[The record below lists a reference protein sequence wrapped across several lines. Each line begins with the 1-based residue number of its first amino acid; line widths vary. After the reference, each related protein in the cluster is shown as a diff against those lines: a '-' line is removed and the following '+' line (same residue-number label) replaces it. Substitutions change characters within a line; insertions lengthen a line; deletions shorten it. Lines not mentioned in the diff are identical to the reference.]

1 MKSVA
6 ETEILQRFSTWRP
19 ADLHGRALS
28 YVRDLY
34 GDPEIQAFQ
43 LIGSPLDFLQAQKQE
58 QACVSCPGR
67 ESCHDNGLRWSVSME
82 DVNGRQVFVVR
93 VGKCRPRQ
101 EAERQRTAEILV
113 TTSRIPEGMKR
124 CTFET
129 FVTAG
134 MDPAVRTAKGLAMA
148 CVEDGSSLV
157 LGGGTGVGK
166 THLAIAM
173 VQELVSRGKCAV
185 FVPTVDLLDE
195 IRAGYDSGKAEQIQ
209 RGAREA
215 DCLVLDDLGAQR
227 TTDWVG
233 ERLFSLVDDRYRNG
247 RQTVITTNAAGMKE
261 LSEGLGDRGA
271 RITSRLSESAQA
283 LFIKA
288 RDYRTRRNT
297 QQKLPAGQA

>member
-1 MKSVA
+1 M
-6 ETEILQRFSTWRP
+6 Q
-19 ADLHGRALS
+19 GRALA

-34 GDPEIQAFQ
+34 GDPEIGIFQ
-43 LIGSPLDFLQAQKQE
+43 LIGAPLDFLKARDQE
-58 QACVSCPGR
+58 QCLEHCPGR
-67 ESCHDNGLRWSVSME
+67 DNCQDRGIRWSVSME
-82 DVNGRQVFVVR
+82 DLNGRRVFLVR
-93 VGKCRPRQ
+93 AGKCRPRQ
-101 EAERQRTAEILV
+101 DAERQRKAEILV
-113 TTSRIPEGMKR
+113 SASRIPEGMKR

-166 THLAIAM
+166 THLAVAM
-173 VQELVSRGKCAV
+173 VQELVSRGKCAI

-195 IRAGYDSGKAEQIQ
+195 VRAGYESGKADQIQ

-227 TTDWVG
+227 TTDWVA
-233 ERLFSLVDDRYRNG
+233 ERLFALLDDRYRNG
-247 RQTVITTNAAGMKE
+247 RQTVITTNAVSMKD

-288 RDYRTRRNT
+288 RDYRTRKNIQT
-297 QQKLPAGQA
+297 KLPAE

>member
-1 MKSVA
+1 MKALA
-6 ETEILQRFSTWRP
+6 ETDILQRLSTWRP
-19 ADLHGRALS
+19 ADMQGRALA

-34 GDPEIQAFQ
+34 GDPEIGISQ
-43 LIGSPLDFLQAQKQE
+43 LIGAPLDFLKASDQE
-58 QACVSCPGR
+58 HCLEHCPGR
-67 ESCHDNGLRWSVSME
+67 DSCPDRGIRWSVSME
-82 DVNGRQVFVVR
+82 DLNGRRVFLVR
-93 VGKCRPRQ
+93 AGKCRPRQ
-101 EAERQRTAEILV
+101 DAERQRKAEILV
-113 TTSRIPEGMKR
+113 STSRIPEGMKR

-166 THLAIAM
+166 THLAVAM
-173 VQELVSRGKCAV
+173 VQELVSRGKCAI

-195 IRAGYDSGKAEQIQ
+195 VRAGYESGKADQIQ

-227 TTDWVG
+227 TTDWVA
-233 ERLFSLVDDRYRNG
+233 ERLFALLDDRYRNG
-247 RQTVITTNAAGMKE
+247 RQTVITTNAISMKD

-288 RDYRTRRNT
+288 RDYRTRKNT
-297 QQKLPAGQA
+297 QTKLPAE